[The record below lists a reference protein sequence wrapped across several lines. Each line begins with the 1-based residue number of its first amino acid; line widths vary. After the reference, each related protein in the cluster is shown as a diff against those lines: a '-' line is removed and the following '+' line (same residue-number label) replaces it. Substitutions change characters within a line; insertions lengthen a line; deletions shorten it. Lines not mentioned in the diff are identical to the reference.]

1 MADSSGLSDE
11 TSFEKQLSELIERA
25 HSNGTDVEG
34 GWKCT
39 TNGGDRHWDVQIVP
53 VQYDD

>member
-1 MADSSGLSDE
+1 MADSHSQSDGP
-11 TSFEKQLSELIERA
+11 SFENQLSELIELA
-25 HSNGTDVEG
+25 HENGTNVEG

-53 VQYDD
+53 VRYDE